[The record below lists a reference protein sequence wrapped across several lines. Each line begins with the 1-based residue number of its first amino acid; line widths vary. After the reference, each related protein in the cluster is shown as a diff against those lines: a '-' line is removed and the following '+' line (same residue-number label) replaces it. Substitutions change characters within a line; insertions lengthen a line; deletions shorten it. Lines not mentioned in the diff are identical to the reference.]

1 MVVRWG
7 YVWASFGFRLGVRLG
22 IRLDFDVAT
31 FKIRFSSSLVNAFE
45 ISFNTSKFVC
55 RLLLILGMKR
65 ALFKL
70 TVRDLLSS
78 LIYSIYM
85 L

>member
-1 MVVRWG
+1 MGFVWG
-7 YVWASFGFRLGVRLG
+7 SFGFCLGVRLG

-31 FKIRFSSSLVNAFE
+31 FKIRYSSSLVNAFE

-55 RLLLILGMKR
+55 RLLHILGMKR

-78 LIYSIYM
+78 LIYSIQGDHVP
-85 L
+85 